1 MLQSKGWCDRAP
13 GHLAW
18 QLTISYGSV
27 MGQSMHEIPLHPAV
41 LKWAKSLMYDSVLDR
56 QFDVDA
62 PAHFRI
68 PVVWKEKGAHWLEV
82 Q

>member
-1 MLQSKGWCDRAP
+1 
-13 GHLAW
+13 
-18 QLTISYGSV
+18 

-41 LKWAKSLMYDSVLDR
+41 LKWAKSLMYDFVLDR

-62 PAHFRI
+62 PAQFRTR
-68 PVVWKEKGAHWLEV
+68 VVWKEKVAHWLEV